1 MLYLNWAPP
10 ELCQAAAYL
19 GAIGKLL
26 PPPPPGAPGP
36 FALSER
42 DAIVRVFDEA
52 GLDVASSA
60 DVTVDM
66 DVSTWTDIVAGRV
79 SAPAAAIDG
88 KIMIAGD
95 IMKALAL
102 DSLL

>member
-1 MLYLNWAPP
+1 MTGVDDGEWLL
-10 ELCQAAAYL
+10 
-19 GAIGKLL
+19 AIGGGDFSYEK
-26 PPPPPGAPGP
+26 AGP
-36 FALSER
+36 AT
-42 DAIVRVFDEA
+42 
-52 GLDVASSA
+52 SA